1 MAHQQLIK
9 IDQSLMKRSNLVH
22 LSTCTEEPHSD
33 MNDNDHDKS
42 SSTGGDDGNTVFTVA
57 KTDDITDR

>member
-1 MAHQQLIK
+1 
-9 IDQSLMKRSNLVH
+9 MKRSNLVH
-22 LSTCTEEPHSD
+22 LSTEEPHSD
-33 MNDNDHDKS
+33 MDGNDHDKS